1 MKIISGAFTKLN
13 KFLKANFS
21 MLLLY
26 EIRRK
31 QFIIFCCMYYFS
43 PSVAQNAHYR
53 VIKGNAVNWHSH
65 SLCTIFLFRSRILAI
80 SSRKRTYSCHETLYI
95 QNKWNHHICW
105 NYEEITSIN
114 IQTVATNMK
123 RKKFI
128 RYILANSSTYY
139 NPILDRCIIHI

>member
-80 SSRKRTYSCHETLYI
+80 SRGNE
-95 QNKWNHHICW
+95 HIHVMKLFIFKI
-105 NYEEITSIN
+105 NEITIYVEIMRKLLRLIFKLLPRIWKEKSLYGIFW
-114 IQTVATNMK
+114 QTHPHT
-123 RKKFI
+123 
-128 RYILANSSTYY
+128 
-139 NPILDRCIIHI
+139 IIPY